1 MGPNIGISS
10 ISKKS
15 TMPIDKGVSGPT
27 IVIHF
32 LLLANSA
39 NFLIS
44 VGDMLIFSD
53 VPPFPLA

>member
-1 MGPNIGISS
+1 VGPNIGIPS

-15 TMPIDKGVSGPT
+15 TMPIDKGISGPT

-32 LLLANSA
+32 LFFANSA

-44 VGDMLIFSD
+44 VGAMLIFSD